1 MSDAIAS
8 VLSQI
13 RNLQGQ
19 IGTVRPGAE
28 APAAPANQGPGFAA
42 TLQETL
48 GRVNDKQL
56 ESSRLQT
63 AYQTGAPGVDLVRV
77 MLASQEAQIGFRAT
91 VEVRNRLVQ
100 AYQDIMNMP
109 L

>member
-13 RNLQGQ
+13 RSLQGQ
-19 IGTVRPGAE
+19 IGQ
-28 APAAPANQGPGFAA
+28 PAAPLQDAGATSKAPGFAE
-42 TLQETL
+42 TLQKAAAS
-48 GRVNDKQL
+48 VNDSQL
-56 ESSRLQT
+56 ESARLKT
-63 AYQTGAPGVDLVRV
+63 AFEFGDPNVDLVRV
-77 MLASQEAQIGFRAT
+77 MMASQQAQIGFRAT

-100 AYQDIMNMP
+100 AYQDVMNMP

>member
-13 RNLQGQ
+13 RSLQSRIGQ
-19 IGTVRPGAE
+19 PA
-28 APAAPANQGPGFAA
+28 APAAPAAPGAVGFAE
-42 TLQETL
+42 TLQHAVA
-48 GRVNDKQL
+48 RVNDTQQ
-56 ESSRLQT
+56 EAAQLQT
-63 AYQTGAPGVDLVRV
+63 AYEFGDPKVDLVRV

-91 VEVRNRLVQ
+91 MEVRNRLVQ
-100 AYQDIMNMP
+100 AYQEIMNMP

>member
-13 RNLQGQ
+13 RTLHG
-19 IGTVRPGAE
+19 RMALPAE
-28 APAAPANQGPGFAA
+28 APATAPAPGFAD
-42 TLQETL
+42 TLQ
-48 GRVNDKQL
+48 RAVSKVNDSQL
-56 ESSRLQT
+56 ETERLKT
-63 AYQTGAPGVDLVRV
+63 AFELGDPKVDLVRV
-77 MLASQEAQIGFRAT
+77 MLASQESQIGFRAT

>member
-13 RNLQGQ
+13 RSLQGQ
-19 IGTVRPGAE
+19 IGAAG
-28 APAAPANQGPGFAA
+28 APAAGTAAPVRGAGFAE
-42 TLQETL
+42 TLQNTV
-48 GRVNDKQL
+48 GRVNDAQL
-56 ESSRLQT
+56 EANALQS
-63 AYQTGAPGVDLVRV
+63 AYEFGDPKVDLVRV

-100 AYQDIMNMP
+100 AYQEIMNMP

>member
-13 RNLQGQ
+13 RSLQGQ
-19 IGTVRPGAE
+19 IGQQTAPVND
-28 APAAPANQGPGFAA
+28 APAAAKGSGFAE
-42 TLQETL
+42 TLQHAVS
-48 GRVNDKQL
+48 RVNESQL
-56 ESSRLQT
+56 ESTRLKT
-63 AYQTGAPGVDLVRV
+63 AFEFGDPSVDLIRV
-77 MLASQEAQIGFRAT
+77 MMASQQAEIGFRAT

-100 AYQDIMNMP
+100 AYQEVMNMP